1 MRILPPRYTQV
12 PNELLDNLES
22 FSKAEIVILMA
33 LCRLTFGYH
42 KKAAVASN
50 ARIAKMC
57 GLATTTVIR
66 NAQALADRGIIT
78 HEINQSGY
86 SVWSIIIT
94 DEPAPVEPSPVEP
107 RLFNSRQTAS
117 FTPAQESMYEKAK
130 TLAEVTRMDF
140 DSNKGMLLGHAKKLP
155 ISSEEIRDLFGPGG
169 TWYRLDFRGIKG
181 SPPAL
186 KQISTEFLKLKQ
198 AEIDGSQSQDGP
210 SNSVVKDGQLF
221 V

>member
-86 SVWSIIIT
+86 SVWSIIIN
-94 DEPAPVEPSPVEP
+94 DEPEEPKPEP
-107 RLFNSRQTAS
+107 EKKAY
-117 FTPAQESMYEKAK
+117 TPAQESMYDKAK
-130 TLAEVTRMDF
+130 TLAEVCRMDF
-140 DSNKGMLLGHAKKLP
+140 EANKGMLLGHAKKLP
-155 ISSEEIRDLFGPGG
+155 ITGEEIRDLFGPGG
-169 TWYRLDFRGIKG
+169 TWYRLDFRGKKG

-186 KQISTEFLKLKQ
+186 KQITTEFLKLKQ
-198 AEIDGSQSQDGP
+198 AEITGTQPLDGP
-210 SNSVVKDGQLF
+210 SNSVVKNGELF